1 MSTRDPNITIA
12 AARQEDYDALFRMFE
27 HLHEFNA
34 SLNER
39 FELADDWEEVLHARI
54 EWERE
59 QTHNAI
65 WIAWVAG
72 QPAGFL
78 MIEEHEGSP
87 LFAQRHWA
95 EITGIYVDR
104 AYRGTNVSHDLIGHA
119 YDWAA
124 DRNLS
129 DIRLFVTANNTR
141 ARAFYETEGFTH
153 IQEIWSRAV
162 SSRGQRS
169 N

>member
-1 MSTRDPNITIA
+1 MLTRDPNIAILP
-12 AARQEDYDALFRMFE
+12 ARHEDIDVLVRMFE

-39 FELADDWEEVLHARI
+39 FELAENWEAILRAKI
-54 EWERE
+54 DRE
-59 QTHNAI
+59 SHLEQNAN

-72 QPAGFL
+72 TPAGFL

-104 AYRGTNVSHDLIGHA
+104 SFRGTAVPHDLIACA

-124 DRNLS
+124 ERDLS
-129 DIRLFVTANNTR
+129 DIRLFVTANNSR

-153 IQEIWSRAV
+153 IQEIWSKIIPPRE
-162 SSRGQRS
+162 RS
-169 N
+169 HG